1 MSSVTGSAAHL
12 SRQSSGDQSHLS
24 QPSFPRAHRDSQY
37 AVSKAMLQGQVR
49 GDAAAKAKMLVQFL
63 YRRFREQGWL
73 ESDPLAESNTVAGL
87 VLLGD
92 SEQEELSKRYTCQP
106 HNMDST
112 ILGLASRLHLGAV
125 AVVSSDITSY
135 VFSELQDAVNEVT
148 LRPHNITVPVVANM
162 AALARQDS
170 GITRRDFCCLLRQ
183 ERMIIVWAQS
193 GEDIMA
199 HIADVES
206 KLMGSIWGVALPETP
221 SRLPTE
227 FKSHSGTPQAGRP
240 RNTMSRPGSVYTG
253 VDEKDLA
260 VVDDIDLGAEDEE
273 SLEAPSRPFLLTHSV
288 MVGLAMGLL
297 VVIEALSIRL
307 IVIQVRALGKS
318 ALPRLGLLATLPV
331 FMWFTLFFVIVVI
344 GTLFQIF
351 GPITDVRQ
359 GNSHFYSSRA
369 PDKRRHPDM
378 VWPHITIQMP
388 VYKEGLK
395 GVIIPT
401 LNSVL
406 AAIRH
411 YENLGGT
418 ASIYVCEDGMQ
429 ASKPEVAEMRQQFYQ
444 ANGIGWCAR
453 PAHGND
459 GFVRAGK
466 FKKASNMNYCLSFS
480 LRVED
485 ELLQLLKQKSDAE
498 NRPQEDFTIE
508 EEEVLYQQAL
518 ETALA
523 QDGGKTMAA
532 GNVRM
537 GEIILIIDC
546 DTRVPVDCL
555 SLGALEMEESPEV
568 AIIQHASGV
577 MQVINTVFE
586 NAITYFTDLVYL
598 LIRFSV
604 GSGDCA
610 PFVGHN
616 AFLRWKAIQSVSF
629 MENGEEKFWS
639 ENHVSEDF
647 DMSLRLQTAGFIV
660 RLATYDHGEF
670 KEGVSLTA
678 FDELLR
684 WEKYSYGCSELIF
697 HPVYQWIYKGPFTEL
712 FVRFLF
718 SNMKYSAKFT
728 ILGYI
733 GTYYAIG
740 AALPLSVVNYFLT
753 GWIPDQLDH
762 SYLPSFD
769 MLCGT
774 LFVFLVAS
782 PITFAWYRHRLGQ
795 KNLFWALVEAFT
807 WMPFFLIFFGG
818 LSWHISYA
826 LLAHMFVLPIEW
838 SSTAKELEST
848 GFFVGIE
855 SVLKQFKYVI
865 FFMLVL
871 TAGIIYLAVGAPD
884 GWQISGF
891 TSILPLSLQIVGHLG
906 LPIFTILF

>member
-1 MSSVTGSAAHL
+1 MRNSYGNGTPLSHSRYEIPQALFQGSGGIDL
-12 SRQSSGDQSHLS
+12 
-24 QPSFPRAHRDSQY
+24 FTKTTMMIQY
-37 AVSKAMLQGQVR
+37 LC
-49 GDAAAKAKMLVQFL
+49 
-63 YRRFREQGWL
+63 RRFREQGWL
-73 ESDPLAESNTVAGL
+73 DADPLAERKTP
-87 VLLGD
+87 LGIVMPLPAD
-92 SEQEELSKRYTCQP
+92 PTTGTGPRYIAEP
-106 HNMDST
+106 LDMDPNLEN
-112 ILGLASRLHLGAV
+112 IASRMGLGVV
-125 AVVSSDITSY
+125 ATMSSDIVAFAFTQIRESDT
-135 VFSELQDAVNEVT
+135 ELE
-148 LRPHNITVPVVANM
+148 LRPHSIVVPIVSSFEDLAN
-162 AALARQDS
+162 DS
-170 GITRRDFCCLLRQ
+170 CGTTRRDFCCFVRK
-183 ERMIIVWAQS
+183 ERTVLVWSRS
-193 GEDIMA
+193 GEEIMIRA
-199 HIADVES
+199 ADVES
-206 KLMGSIWGVALPETP
+206 KLMGSIWGASILPAQPALNSTP
-221 SRLPTE
+221 
-227 FKSHSGTPQAGRP
+227 GTPHAYGGLNPYQIQHRHHTRTHSFISP
-240 RNTMSRPGSVYTG
+240 QPSIYES
-253 VDEKDLA
+253 VDEKNLA
-260 VVDDIDLGAEDEE
+260 IIDNIDLGAEDEE
-273 SLEAPSRPFLLTHSV
+273 STTVAPRPFLLTHSV
-288 MVGLAMGLL
+288 MVGIAMGLL
-297 VVIEALSIRL
+297 MVIECLAIRL
-307 IVIQVRALGKS
+307 ILIEIHALGVP
-318 ALPRLGLLATLPV
+318 ALPRLGLLSTIPI
-331 FMWFTLFFVIVVI
+331 FMWFTLFFTIVVV
-344 GTLFQIF
+344 GTIFQLV
-351 GPITDVRQ
+351 GPIGDVKQ
-359 GNSHFYSSRA
+359 GNSRYYSSRA
-369 PDKRRHPDM
+369 PQLKHHPDM
-378 VWPHITIQMP
+378 KWPHITVQMP

-401 LNSVL
+401 INSVL

-411 YENLGGT
+411 YESLGGT
-418 ASIYVCEDGMQ
+418 ASIFVCEDGMQ
-429 ASKPEVAEMRQQFYQ
+429 ALKPEVADMRKAFYA
-444 ANGIGWCAR
+444 ANSIGWCAR

-485 ELLQLLKQKSDAE
+485 ELLRLFTEFSE
-498 NRPQEDFTIE
+498 HEGRSQESFTIE
-508 EEEVLYQQAL
+508 EEDELYQLAMQTVL
-518 ETALA
+518 EA
-523 QDGGKTMAA
+523 DGGKTMAD

-555 SLGALEMEESPEV
+555 SLGAMEMEESPEV

-629 MENGEEKFWS
+629 EENGVEKFWS

-647 DMSLRLQTAGFIV
+647 DMSLRLQTAGFVV
-660 RLATYDHGEF
+660 RLATYDNGEF

-697 HPVYQWIYKGPFTEL
+697 HPVYQWVYKGPFTEL
-712 FVRFLF
+712 FIRFLF
-718 SNMKYSAKFT
+718 SNMKISAKFT

-740 AALPLSVVNYFLT
+740 AALPLSLVNYFIT
-753 GWIPDQLDH
+753 GEFADQLDH

-795 KNLFWALVEAFT
+795 KNFFWALLEAFQ

-838 SSTAKELEST
+838 SSTAKELESG
-848 GFFVGIE
+848 GFFVGME
-855 SVLKQFKYVI
+855 RVAKQFKFVI
-865 FFMLVL
+865 AAMLLL
-871 TAGIIYLAVGAPD
+871 TGGIIYLAIYAPP
-884 GWQISGF
+884 GWQINAW
-891 TSILPLSLQIVGHLG
+891 TSILPLSLQIVGHVG